1 MRDSDIVCVC
11 VCVCVRVCVCGH
23 KRKSIVV
30 NVQIHNGT
38 AGRLSLEFSVT
49 IGVESKCG
57 RNYPDP
63 APGKRNAYH
72 LGEKWPLLSES

>member
-1 MRDSDIVCVC
+1 MRDSEIVCVC
-11 VCVCVRVCVCGH
+11 VCVCVCYH

-57 RNYPDP
+57 RNYTGPSSRE
-63 APGKRNAYH
+63 RNAYH
-72 LGEKWPLLSES
+72 LGEKWLLLSES